1 MLRLRSTDIDLVEQQ
16 LRAKVAKLPSL
27 FLDAPVLVDLSG
39 LGDEASSLALD
50 DLVRALRACK
60 LVPVAAANIPDE
72 LRGAVAAA
80 GLGVWRPPVAPRG
93 RTSDESEPAETTAP
107 EPARPS
113 TTPAALPSALAR
125 PPHTG
130 PVVVTKPVRGG
141 QVIHARDNDLVVLA
155 PVNPGA
161 QVIADGHLHIYATLR
176 GRAVAGAGGLAGR
189 AHLLSE
195 AGSRAGGDRQR
206 LRDGRGD
213 PGRAARS
220 RRADLPRG
228 RRMPDHRAV
237 DEANDRV
244 GGAKLCSAEPI
255 DREEVGNR
263 HKKFGG
269 VVERPFNGTQAAAR
283 QVAA

>member
-1 MLRLRSTDIDLVEQQ
+1 MASFTMLRLRSTDVDLVEQQ

-39 LGDEASSLALD
+39 LGDQASSLALD

-93 RTSDESEPAETTAP
+93 RAPEETEPAETTAP
-107 EPARPS
+107 ERSMASPTPP
-113 TTPAALPSALAR
+113 PAAFASALAR
-125 PPHTG
+125 PPHAG

-176 GRAVAGAGGLAGR
+176 GRAVAGAAGLPGARIFCQKLEAELVAIAG
-189 AHLLSE
+189 AYVMAEEIPTEL
-195 AGSRAGGDRQR
+195 
-206 LRDGRGD
+206 
-213 PGRAARS
+213 
-220 RRADLPRG
+220 RG
-228 RRMPDHRAV
+228 RSAQIFLED
-237 DEANDRV
+237 
-244 GGAKLCSAEPI
+244 GACRITAL
-255 DREEVGNR
+255 
-263 HKKFGG
+263 
-269 VVERPFNGTQAAAR
+269 
-283 QVAA
+283 

>member
-1 MLRLRSTDIDLVEQQ
+1 MASFTMLRLRSTDLDLVERQ

-39 LGDEASSLALD
+39 LGDQASSLALD
-50 DLVRALRACK
+50 DLVKALRACR

-72 LRGAVAAA
+72 LRDAVAAA

-93 RTSDESEPAETTAP
+93 RISDEIEPAETTAP

-176 GRAVAGAGGLAGR
+176 GRAVAGAGGLPGAR
-189 AHLLSE
+189 IFCQKLE
-195 AGSRAGGDRQR
+195 AELVAIASAYVMAEEIPVA
-206 LRDGRGD
+206 LR
-213 PGRAARS
+213 GRAAQIFLEDGECRITE
-220 RRADLPRG
+220 L
-228 RRMPDHRAV
+228 
-237 DEANDRV
+237 
-244 GGAKLCSAEPI
+244 
-255 DREEVGNR
+255 
-263 HKKFGG
+263 
-269 VVERPFNGTQAAAR
+269 
-283 QVAA
+283 